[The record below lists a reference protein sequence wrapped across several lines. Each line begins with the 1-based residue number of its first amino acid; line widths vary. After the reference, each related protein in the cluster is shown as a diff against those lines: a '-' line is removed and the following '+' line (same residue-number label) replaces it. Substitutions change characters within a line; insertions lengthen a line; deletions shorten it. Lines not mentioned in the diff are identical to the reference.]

1 MERRAWQLPL
11 ATRKAWPDVAMTC
24 DRVREL
30 ASGFVLGALEP
41 EEMIAVGDHL
51 DSCRKPHPEVGEL
64 GGVLPYIATSV
75 DPVEPPTWLRES
87 IIAAAKADL
96 VARRRV
102 GKPSERRV
110 AEPVAASAEPP
121 ATSPTPATGPNVVSI
136 DVARAS
142 RRRRVLTWTMRVAAI
157 VAIVALAGQSY
168 VLQGELTRARA
179 AQDHQTAILNALTRP
194 DTRTAQLVALDGSKA
209 GGIAALR
216 PTGHIIVNLHN
227 LSATTGDQVYAVW
240 LSADGGAA
248 AKVGWF
254 TVDDSGEGYLE
265 VDNVHTSASLWLFIC
280 KEPNAGVAKPT
291 GPMVV
296 SGTISL

>member
-1 MERRAWQLPL
+1 
-11 ATRKAWPDVAMTC
+11 MTC

-41 EEMIAVGDHL
+41 DEMIAVGDHL
-51 DSCRKPHPEVGEL
+51 DGCRKPHPEVEEL
-64 GGVLPYIATSV
+64 GGVLPYIAASV
-75 DPVEPPTWLRES
+75 DPIEPPTWLRES
-87 IIAAAKADL
+87 IMAAAKADQL
-96 VARRRV
+96 AGRRV
-102 GKPSERRV
+102 GKPSERRL
-110 AEPVAASAEPP
+110 AEPVAVSVVPASAV
-121 ATSPTPATGPNVVSI
+121 PTPAPGPNVISL
-136 DVARAS
+136 DGARAS
-142 RRRRVLTWTMRVAAI
+142 RRRRVLTWTTRVAAV
-157 VAIVALAGQSY
+157 VAIVALSGYSY
-168 VLQGELTRARA
+168 ALQGELAKAHA

-194 DTRTAQLVALDGSKA
+194 DTRTAQLTALDGSKA

-240 LSADGGAA
+240 LSADGGTS
-248 AKVGWF
+248 AKVGSF

-265 VDNVHTSASLWLFIC
+265 VDNVPTSASLWLFVC
-280 KEPNAGVAKPT
+280 KEPNANVAEPT